1 MEEKSEDMDDEDME
15 IESLDI
21 ELDDAGIDNLIKDLG
36 ELKKEKTSLVIP
48 IEEELQIVIHHTDE
62 ELEEEEEV

>member
-1 MEEKSEDMDDEDME
+1 MEEESEDIDDDME

-48 IEEELQIVIHHTDE
+48 IEEELQIVIHHVDE